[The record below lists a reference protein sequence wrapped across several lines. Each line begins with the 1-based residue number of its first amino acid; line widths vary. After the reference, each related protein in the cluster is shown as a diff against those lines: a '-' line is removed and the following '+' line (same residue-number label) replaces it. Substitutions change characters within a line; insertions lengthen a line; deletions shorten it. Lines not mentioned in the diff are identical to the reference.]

1 MAISFQC
8 TKKKLMGEQADL
20 YALFVPEDFKPAQV
34 EVFTKIFS
42 ALPAMITAQR
52 FTGKRG
58 TFLSVPYS
66 ADDTLRNLMLLGLGK
81 PTNKKCDIEAYRRA
95 CGAMVRHA
103 QALRCAKLAVALPEA
118 ALFGVTS
125 QYLAQQTAVIG
136 AMAAYSFNTFKS
148 SDDNN
153 RDISVALVLD
163 DHDAKKVERGLN
175 DGLMIGSAVND
186 ARELVNLPANVFR
199 PDDFAAQAKQM
210 AKEYGLQCTV
220 FNAEKIK
227 ELGMGGLVAVGQ
239 GSAHEYRFVLL
250 QYVTKNKKAPTLAFV
265 GKGVTYD
272 SGGLSLKP
280 SDGMLTMKGDMAG
293 AAAVLAAMKAIA
305 HIKPAVNIVAAI
317 PLAENMPS
325 GTASKPDDIVRM
337 YNGKTVEIRNTDA
350 EGRLVLGDAL
360 AYTVK
365 NYKPD
370 FMIDVATLT
379 GACERALGPYFSG
392 MFTRQEDLAE
402 RVSGAA
408 DRSGD
413 AVWRLPLT
421 IDYQDT
427 MNGTISDLMNTSTLK
442 GKAGATTAAVFLSH
456 FVDQTPWV
464 HLDIAG
470 TSIDI
475 PAISYQRADEA
486 TGVGVRLLIELARS
500 W

>member
-1 MAISFQC
+1 MAISFQS
-8 TKKKLMGEQADL
+8 TKKKLMSESADL
-20 YALFVPEDFKPAQV
+20 YALFVCEDFKLAQV
-34 EVFTKIFS
+34 EAFAKIFP
-42 ALPAMITAQR
+42 ALPAMIKNQR

-58 TFLSVPYS
+58 ALLSVPYS
-66 ADDTLRNLMLLGLGK
+66 VGDKARILVVAGLGK
-81 PTNKKCDIEAYRRA
+81 PSNKKYDVEAYRRA
-95 CGAMVRHA
+95 WGAVVHHA
-103 QALRCAKLAVALPEA
+103 QAFHCATLAVQLPEA
-118 ALFGVTS
+118 TLFGVTS
-125 QYLAQQTAVIG
+125 EYLAQQTAIIG

-148 SDDNN
+148 SDGNN
-153 RDISVALVLD
+153 YDISVALVLD
-163 DHDAKKVERGLN
+163 GHDAKKIERGLG
-175 DGLMIGSAVND
+175 DGMMIGSAVND

-250 QYVTKNKKAPTLAFV
+250 QYLAKNKKAPTLAFV

-280 SDGMLTMKGDMAG
+280 ADGMLTMKGDMAG

-305 HIKPAVNIVAAI
+305 QFKPAVNIVAAI

-325 GTASKPDDIVRM
+325 GTASKPDDIIRM

-370 FMIDVATLT
+370 FMIDLATLT

-392 MFTRQEDLAE
+392 MFTHDDDLAE
-402 RVSGAA
+402 RITGVAA
-408 DRSGD
+408 RSGD
-413 AVWRLPLT
+413 TVWRLPLT
-421 IDYQDT
+421 TDYQDT

-475 PAISYQRADEA
+475 PAISYQRVDEA
-486 TGVGVRLLIELARS
+486 TGVGVRLLVELARS